1 MSGTFE
7 DLRAWRLAMDLA
19 EDVYRC
25 TQTFPK
31 AELYGL
37 TDQMRRSAVSI
48 PSNIAEGKG
57 RSSDRE
63 LLQFLNHAR
72 ASLYELQTQIKLA
85 ARLSYLENDP
95 ANRIALQAAEV
106 GKVLNGLIR
115 SFRRTPSPEPDT
127 RAQSR
132 EPALRVIP

>member
-72 ASLYELQTQIKLA
+72 GSLYELQTQIKLA

-95 ANRIALQAAEV
+95 ANRIALQAQRLA
-106 GKVLNGLIR
+106 K
-115 SFRRTPSPEPDT
+115 S
-127 RAQSR
+127 
-132 EPALRVIP
+132 

>member
-7 DLRAWRLAMDLA
+7 DLHAWRLAMDLA
-19 EDVYRC
+19 EEVYRC
-25 TQTFPK
+25 TQSFPK

-37 TDQMRRSAVSI
+37 SDQMRRSAVSI

-63 LLQFLNHAR
+63 LVRFLNHAR
-72 ASLYELQTQIKLA
+72 GSLYELQTQIKLA
-85 ARLSYLENDP
+85 ARLSYIESEP
-95 ANRIALQAAEV
+95 ANKLASHAAEA

-115 SFRRTPSPEPDT
+115 SFRTPSREADT
-127 RAQSR
+127 RA
-132 EPALRVIP
+132 

>member
-1 MSGTFE
+1 MSGTYE
-7 DLRAWRLAMDLA
+7 DLQAWRLAMDLA
-19 EDVYRC
+19 TEVYRC
-25 TQTFPK
+25 TGLFPK

-72 ASLYELQTQIKLA
+72 GSLYELQTQIKLA
-85 ARLSYLENDP
+85 TRLSYLESEP
-95 ANRIALQAAEV
+95 ANKIGLQAAEV

-115 SFRRTPSPEPDT
+115 SFRRTSSVESDT
-127 RAQSR
+127 TA
-132 EPALRVIP
+132 